1 MEKPEEAFPRIRAL
15 LTHKLVKKYGL
26 KKSLVAHVMGVSPS
40 AVTQYLAGRRGRRQS
55 DAKLAEEIEGLAA
68 RVARKIE
75 LGLVEAAA
83 SEVQAYL
90 NQLISP
96 KPAQPQQIEGSLL
109 EEIINS
115 LRSRMELEEEAA
127 RKALELSSRATS
139 PLAKLLLKQMAVDS
153 LRHADIINM
162 VIVALRSGGD
172 TSINAPDATLIS
184 QMSIFE
190 SLSEAQKLSETPI
203 ASLSPAIRALLLSI
217 DMDEE
222 KHEKLLKIALSD
234 QPAEPE
240 A

>member
-15 LTHKLVKKYGL
+15 LAHKLVKKYGL
-26 KKSLVAHVMGVSPS
+26 KKSLVARVMAVSPS
-40 AVTQYLAGRRGRRQS
+40 AVTQYLAGRRGGRQG
-55 DAKLAEEIEGLAA
+55 DAKLVEEIESLAA

-96 KPAQPQQIEGSLL
+96 KPAQPQQTDGSRL

-127 RKALELSSRATS
+127 RKSLELSSRATS

-172 TSINAPDATLIS
+172 TSINASDATLIS

-190 SLSEAQKLSETPI
+190 SLSETQKLSETPI
-203 ASLSPAIRALLLSI
+203 ASLSPTIRALLLSI

-222 KHEKLLKIALSD
+222 KHEKLLKIALSG

>member
-15 LTHKLVKKYGL
+15 LAHKLVKKYGL
-26 KKSLVAHVMGVSPS
+26 KKSLVARVMAVSPS
-40 AVTQYLAGRRGRRQS
+40 AVTQYLAGRRGGRQG
-55 DAKLAEEIEGLAA
+55 DAKLVEEIESLAA

-96 KPAQPQQIEGSLL
+96 KPAQPQQIDGSGL

-127 RKALELSSRATS
+127 RKSLELSSRATS

-172 TSINAPDATLIS
+172 PSINASDATLIS

-190 SLSEAQKLSETPI
+190 SLSETQKLSETPI
-203 ASLSPAIRALLLSI
+203 ASLSPTIRALLLSI

-222 KHEKLLKIALSD
+222 KHEKLLKIALSG
-234 QPAEPE
+234 QPAEP
-240 A
+240 